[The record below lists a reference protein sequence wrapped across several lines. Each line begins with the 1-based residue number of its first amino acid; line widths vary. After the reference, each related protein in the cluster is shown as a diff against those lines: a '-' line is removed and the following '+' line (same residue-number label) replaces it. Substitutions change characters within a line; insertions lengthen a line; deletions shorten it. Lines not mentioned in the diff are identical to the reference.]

1 MGNQVREFWQAL
13 RNTPEAFRLVWSASR
28 RAALAGVGLTLVAA
42 LLPAA
47 QAWAGKL
54 IIDAIVSA
62 TRQGMEPVA
71 GLRYVAPYLAL
82 EFGLLLIGS
91 LTSQVRSLSRP
102 HPPDRS

>member
-1 MGNQVREFWQAL
+1 M
-13 RNTPEAFRLVWSASR
+13 
-28 RAALAGVGLTLVAA
+28 GVGLTLVAA
-42 LLPAA
+42 VLPAA

-82 EFGLLLIGS
+82 EFGLRADR
-91 LTSQVRSLSRP
+91 LTDEPGAQPSSTASSSRS
-102 HPPDRS
+102 